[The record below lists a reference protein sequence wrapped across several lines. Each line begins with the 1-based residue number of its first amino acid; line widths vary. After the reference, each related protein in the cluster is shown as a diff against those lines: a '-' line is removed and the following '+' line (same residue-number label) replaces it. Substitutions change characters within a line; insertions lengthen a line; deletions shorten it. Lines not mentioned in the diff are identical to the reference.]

1 VSLLSRVPF
10 RLTRALLL
18 PGLGVA
24 SRALSAALTLAGLDE
39 HILRLD
45 AGASN
50 RNVTLDTAAQNK
62 GRWYIVRNYGAA
74 NNLVMKDGADTIATL
89 APGDVGLFACDG
101 TDWFAVAVLRGG
113 AQTFTGL
120 QTFADGIV
128 TDTIAE
134 ETSAAGVT
142 VDGCLIKDGRAANL
156 ATGAMFISSPVTGNG
171 APQNT
176 AHGFGAAPSLA
187 FAVPVDLTGGVF
199 AVVYGTHDATNCVF
213 TATNLEKYRVI
224 AFR

>member
-1 VSLLSRVPF
+1 MSLLSRVPF

-18 PGLGVA
+18 PGGGLA
-24 SRALSAALTLAGLDE
+24 SIVLSAALALAGTHE
-39 HILRLD
+39 HVLRLD

-62 GRWYIVRNYGAA
+62 GRWYIVRNVGAA
-74 NNLVMKDGADTIATL
+74 NNLVIKDAADTIATL
-89 APGDVGLFACDG
+89 APADVGLFVCDG
-101 TDWFAVAVLRGG
+101 ADWYAVGIIRGG
-113 AQTFTGL
+113 AQTFAGL
-120 QTFADGIV
+120 QTFGDGIV

-156 ATGAMFISSPVTGNG
+156 ATGAMFISSPVTGSG

-176 AHGFGAAPSLA
+176 AHGFGSAPSLA
-187 FAVPVDLTGGVF
+187 FAVAVDHTGGVF

-213 TATNLEKYRVI
+213 TVTTGEKYRVV

>member
-24 SRALSAALTLAGLDE
+24 SRALSAALTIAGYEE
-39 HILRLD
+39 HVLRLD

-50 RNVTLDTAAQNK
+50 RNVTLDTAAQNA
-62 GRWYIVRNYGAA
+62 GRFYIIRNYGAA
-74 NNLVMKDGADTIATL
+74 NNLVIKDGADTIATL
-89 APGDVGLFACDG
+89 APADVGLFVCDG
-101 TDWFAVAVLRGG
+101 TGWFAVGIIRGG

-120 QTFADGIV
+120 QTFGDGIV

-156 ATGAMFISSPVTGNG
+156 ATGAMFISGPVTGNG
-171 APQNT
+171 SPQNT
-176 AHGFGAAPSLA
+176 AHGFGSAPSLA
-187 FAVPVDLTGGVF
+187 FAVPVDATGGPF
-199 AVVYGTHDATNCVF
+199 AAVYGTHDATNCVF
-213 TATNLEKYRVI
+213 TVTNLEKYRVV